1 MSVRVEGI
9 SKRFGLRKEVVGV
22 DHVSFSAPEHCITSL
37 LGPSGSGKSTLLR
50 LVAGLEVPDAGTVE
64 ILGQDVTSTPVR
76 ERRVGF
82 VFQNYALFRHM
93 TVFDNVAFGLSV
105 RRAPKSEIAGRVD
118 RLLALVQLS
127 GYERRLPDQLSGGQR
142 QRIALARALATDPRV
157 LLLDEPFGALD
168 ARVRVELREWLRS
181 MHEQTHVTTLLVTH
195 DQEEALELS
204 EHVVLLSNGQ
214 IQQAG
219 TPSELYENPSS
230 SFVASFLGGAKVLT
244 GSVEQ
249 GRASFGT
256 IGLSAFSDLA
266 DGSRVEAFVR
276 PQDVRLEKVPASS
289 LVEPASPSEGAPATP
304 PADSGSA
311 SLASAVSGAR
321 EAWVE
326 RLVKVGSYVKL
337 SVVLPGGDRLSV
349 QMPRHEVEER
359 GIAQGDRVLLEVRH
373 VKVSPAIDYVI

>member
-1 MSVRVEGI
+1 MSVRVEAMC
-9 SKRFGLRKEVVGV
+9 KRFGLRKEVVGV
-22 DHVSFSAPEHCITSL
+22 DQVSFTAPEHRITSL

-50 LVAGLEVPDAGTVE
+50 LVAGLEVPDSGKVE
-64 ILGQDVTSTPVR
+64 IHGEDVTQTPVR

-105 RRAPKSEIAGRVD
+105 RRAPKSEIQGRVD
-118 RLLALVQLS
+118 RLLGLVQLG
-127 GYERRLPDQLSGGQR
+127 GYERRFPDQLSGGQR
-142 QRIALARALATDPRV
+142 QRIALARALATEPRV

-204 EHVVLLSNGQ
+204 EHVVLLADGQ

-219 TPSELYENPSS
+219 SPSELYENPRSG
-230 SFVASFLGGAKVLT
+230 FVASFLGGAKVLT
-244 GSVEQ
+244 GSVAQ
-249 GRASFGT
+249 GKASFGP
-256 IGLSAFSDLA
+256 IGLSTAVDLA

-276 PQDVRLEKVPASS
+276 PHDVRLEKVVSAQ
-289 LVEPASPSEGAPATP
+289 LGAELDAGAGPLA
-304 PADSGSA
+304 ADSAPRS
-311 SLASAVSGAR
+311 SEPGAR
-321 EAWVE
+321 EALVE

-337 SVVLPGGDRLSV
+337 SVLLPGGDRLNV

-359 GIAQGDRVLLEVRH
+359 GIAQGDRVLLEVRN

>member
-1 MSVRVEGI
+1 VSVRVEAMN
-9 SKRFGLRKEVVGV
+9 KRFGLRKEVVGV
-22 DHVSFSAPEHCITSL
+22 DQVSFTAPEHCITSL

-50 LVAGLEVPDAGTVE
+50 LIAGLEVPDSGKVE
-64 ILGQDVTSTPVR
+64 IHGQDVSQTPVR

-93 TVFDNVAFGLSV
+93 TVFDNVAFGLTV
-105 RRAPKSEIAGRVD
+105 RKAPKSEIQGRVD
-118 RLLALVQLS
+118 RLLGLVQLT

-142 QRIALARALATDPRV
+142 QRIALARALATEPRV

-204 EHVVLLSNGQ
+204 EHVVLLANGQ
-214 IQQAG
+214 LQQAG
-219 TPSELYENPSS
+219 SPSELYENPSS
-230 SFVASFLGGAKVLT
+230 GFVASFLGGAKVLT
-244 GSVEQ
+244 GSVAQ
-249 GRASFGT
+249 GKADFGPL
-256 IGLSAFSDLA
+256 GLSASVDLA
-266 DGSRVEAFVR
+266 EGSRVEAFVR
-276 PQDVRLEKVPASS
+276 PHDVSLEKVADSHRAQDPD
-289 LVEPASPSEGAPATP
+289 GAPSSVGP
-304 PADSGSA
+304 
-311 SLASAVSGAR
+311 R
-321 EAWVE
+321 EALVE

-337 SVVLPGGDRLSV
+337 SVLLPGGDRLSV

-359 GIAQGDRVLLEVRH
+359 GIIQGDRVLLEVRN

>member
-1 MSVRVEGI
+1 VSVRVEAMT
-9 SKRFGLRKEVVGV
+9 KRFGLRKEVVGV
-22 DHVSFSAPEHCITSL
+22 DQVSFTAPEHRVTSL

-50 LVAGLEVPDAGTVE
+50 LIAGLEVPDSGKVE
-64 ILGQDVTSTPVR
+64 IHGEDVSHTPVR

-93 TVFDNVAFGLSV
+93 TVFDNVAFGLTV
-105 RRAPKSEIAGRVD
+105 RKAAKSEIQGRVE
-118 RLLALVQLS
+118 RLLALVQLT

-142 QRIALARALATDPRV
+142 QRIALARALATEPRV

-204 EHVVLLSNGQ
+204 EHVVLLADGQ

-219 TPSELYENPSS
+219 TPSELYENPRSG
-230 SFVASFLGGAKVLT
+230 FVASFLGGAKVLT
-244 GSVEQ
+244 GSVAH
-249 GRASFGT
+249 GKADFGALGMSASV
-256 IGLSAFSDLA
+256 DLA
-266 DGSRVEAFVR
+266 EGSRVEAFVR
-276 PQDVRLEKVPASS
+276 PHDVSLEKVGESGS
-289 LVEPASPSEGAPATP
+289 VKEPEGAPSST
-304 PADSGSA
+304 
-311 SLASAVSGAR
+311 GAR
-321 EAWVE
+321 EARVE

-359 GIAQGDRVLLEVRH
+359 GIIQGDRVLLEVRN

>member
-1 MSVRVEGI
+1 MSVRVQAMT
-9 SKRFGLRKEVVGV
+9 KRFGLRKEVVGV
-22 DHVSFSAPEHCITSL
+22 DQVSFAAPEHCITSL

-50 LVAGLEVPDAGTVE
+50 LVAGLEVPDSGKVE
-64 ILGQDVTSTPVR
+64 IHGEDVTQTPVR

-105 RRAPKSEIAGRVD
+105 RRASKSEIQGRVD
-118 RLLALVQLS
+118 RLLALVQLG
-127 GYERRLPDQLSGGQR
+127 GYERRFPDQLSGGQR
-142 QRIALARALATDPRV
+142 QRIALARALATEPRV

-195 DQEEALELS
+195 DQDEALELS
-204 EHVVLLSNGQ
+204 EHVVLLADGQ

-219 TPSELYENPSS
+219 SPSELYENPRSG
-230 SFVASFLGGAKVLT
+230 FVASFLGGAKVLT

-249 GRASFGT
+249 GKASFGPF
-256 IGLSAFSDLA
+256 GLSTAVDLA
-266 DGSRVEAFVR
+266 DGARVEAFVR
-276 PQDVRLEKVPASS
+276 PHDVRLEKVHAAAPGQLGAGSDGVPGS
-289 LVEPASPSEGAPATP
+289 LAADSTPKSIEPA
-304 PADSGSA
+304 
-311 SLASAVSGAR
+311 AR
-321 EAWVE
+321 EALVE

-337 SVVLPGGDRLSV
+337 SVVLPGGDRLNV

-359 GIAQGDRVLLEVRH
+359 GIAQGDRVLLEVRN

>member
-1 MSVRVEGI
+1 MSVRVESM
-9 SKRFGLRKEVVGV
+9 SKRYGARKDVVGV
-22 DHVSFSAPEHCITSL
+22 DAVSFTAPEHKITSL

-50 LVAGLEVPDAGTVE
+50 LVAGLEVPDGGKVE
-64 ILGQDVTSTPVR
+64 INGEDVTLTPVR

-93 TVFDNVAFGLSV
+93 SVFDNVAFGLSV
-105 RRAPKSEIAGRVD
+105 RRAPKSEIDARVSQ
-118 RLLALVQLS
+118 LLGLVQLT

-142 QRIALARALATDPRV
+142 QRIALARALATEPRV

-181 MHEQTHVTTLLVTH
+181 LHEQTHVTTLLVTH

-204 EHVVLLSNGQ
+204 EHVVLLADGH
-214 IQQAG
+214 IEQAG
-219 TPSELYENPSS
+219 TPSELYENPGSA
-230 SFVASFLGGAKVLT
+230 FVASFLGGAKVIT
-244 GSVEQ
+244 GSVAQ
-249 GRASFGT
+249 GRASFGP
-256 IGLSAFSDLA
+256 IGLSQSVDLA
-266 DGSRVEAFVR
+266 DGARVEAFVR
-276 PQDVRLEKVPASS
+276 PQDVRLEKLDTAPDVTADG
-289 LVEPASPSEGAPATP
+289 SPS
-304 PADSGSA
+304 
-311 SLASAVSGAR
+311 AR

-359 GIAQGDRVLLEVRH
+359 GIAQGDRVLLDVRH
-373 VKVSPAIDYVI
+373 VKVSAAIDYVI

>member
-1 MSVRVEGI
+1 MSVRVEAMC
-9 SKRFGLRKEVVGV
+9 KRFGLRKEVVGV
-22 DHVSFSAPEHCITSL
+22 DQVSFTAPEHRITSL

-50 LVAGLEVPDAGTVE
+50 LVAGLEVPDSGKVE
-64 ILGQDVTSTPVR
+64 IHGEDVTRTPVR

-105 RRAPKSEIAGRVD
+105 RRAPKSEIQGRVE
-118 RLLALVQLS
+118 RLLSLVQLG
-127 GYERRLPDQLSGGQR
+127 GYERRFPDQLSGGQR
-142 QRIALARALATDPRV
+142 QRIALARALATEPRV

-204 EHVVLLSNGQ
+204 EHVVLLADGQ

-219 TPSELYENPSS
+219 SPSELYENPRSG
-230 SFVASFLGGAKVLT
+230 FVASFLGGAKVLT
-244 GSVEQ
+244 GSVAQ
-249 GRASFGT
+249 GKASFGP
-256 IGLSAFSDLA
+256 IGLSTAVDLA
-266 DGSRVEAFVR
+266 DGARVEAFVR
-276 PQDVRLEKVPASS
+276 PHDVRLEKVSVAQLGTELDGSPGAS
-289 LVEPASPSEGAPATP
+289 G
-304 PADSGSA
+304 ADSAPRSTEP
-311 SLASAVSGAR
+311 GAR
-321 EAWVE
+321 EALVE

-337 SVVLPGGDRLSV
+337 SVLLPGGDRLNV

-359 GIAQGDRVLLEVRH
+359 GIAQGDRVLLEVRN

>member
-1 MSVRVEGI
+1 
-9 SKRFGLRKEVVGV
+9 
-22 DHVSFSAPEHCITSL
+22 
-37 LGPSGSGKSTLLR
+37 
-50 LVAGLEVPDAGTVE
+50 
-64 ILGQDVTSTPVR
+64 
-76 ERRVGF
+76 
-82 VFQNYALFRHM
+82 M

-105 RRAPKSEIAGRVD
+105 RRAPKSEIQGRVD

-181 MHEQTHVTTLLVTH
+181 MHEQTQVTTLLVTH

-230 SFVASFLGGAKVLT
+230 GFVASFLGGAKVLT

-256 IGLSAFSDLA
+256 FGLSASSDLA

-276 PQDVRLEKVPASS
+276 PQDVRLAKVPASS
-289 LVEPASPSEGAPATP
+289 LVEPASPSQGAPATP
-304 PADSGSA
+304 PADPGSA
-311 SLASAVSGAR
+311 SLASAASGAR

-337 SVVLPGGDRLSV
+337 SVVLPGGDRLNV

>member
-1 MSVRVEGI
+1 MSVRVEAMT
-9 SKRFGLRKEVVGV
+9 KRFGLRKEVVGV
-22 DHVSFSAPEHCITSL
+22 DQVSFSAPEHCITSL

-50 LVAGLEVPDAGTVE
+50 LVAGLEVPDSGKVE
-64 ILGQDVTSTPVR
+64 IHGQDVTQTPVR

-105 RRAPKSEIAGRVD
+105 RRAPKSEIQGRVE
-118 RLLALVQLS
+118 RLLALVQLG
-127 GYERRLPDQLSGGQR
+127 GYERRFPDQLSGGQR
-142 QRIALARALATDPRV
+142 QRIALARALATEPRV

-204 EHVVLLSNGQ
+204 EHVVLLAEGQ

-219 TPSELYENPSS
+219 SPSELYENPRSG
-230 SFVASFLGGAKVLT
+230 FVASFLGGAKVLT
-244 GSVEQ
+244 GSVTQ
-249 GRASFGT
+249 GKASFGP
-256 IGLSAFSDLA
+256 IGLSTAVDLA
-266 DGSRVEAFVR
+266 DGARVEAFVR
-276 PQDVRLEKVPASS
+276 PHDVRLEKVVPAGQLGAEIDGIPGS
-289 LVEPASPSEGAPATP
+289 LA
-304 PADSGSA
+304 ADSAPRSTEP
-311 SLASAVSGAR
+311 GAR
-321 EAWVE
+321 EALVE

-337 SVVLPGGDRLSV
+337 SVLLPGGDRLNV

-359 GIAQGDRVLLEVRH
+359 GIAQGDRVLLEVRN

>member
-1 MSVRVEGI
+1 MSVRVQAMT
-9 SKRFGLRKEVVGV
+9 KRFGLRKEVVGV
-22 DHVSFSAPEHCITSL
+22 DQVSFTAPEHCITSL

-50 LVAGLEVPDAGTVE
+50 LVAGLEVPDSGKVE
-64 ILGQDVTSTPVR
+64 IHGEDVTQTPVR

-93 TVFDNVAFGLSV
+93 TVFDNVAFGLAV
-105 RRAPKSEIAGRVD
+105 RRAAKSEIQGRVEK
-118 RLLALVQLS
+118 LLALVQLN
-127 GYERRLPDQLSGGQR
+127 GYERRFPDQLSGGQR
-142 QRIALARALATDPRV
+142 QRIALARALATEPRV

-204 EHVVLLSNGQ
+204 EHVVLLADGQ

-219 TPSELYENPSS
+219 TPSELYENPRSG
-230 SFVASFLGGAKVLT
+230 FVASFLGGAKVLT
-244 GSVEQ
+244 GSVAQ
-249 GRASFGT
+249 GKASFGP
-256 IGLSAFSDLA
+256 IGLSTEVDLA

-276 PQDVRLEKVPASS
+276 PHDVRLEKVPTTARQLGTEIDGSPGS
-289 LVEPASPSEGAPATP
+289 LA
-304 PADSGSA
+304 ADSAPKSTGP
-311 SLASAVSGAR
+311 GAR
-321 EAWVE
+321 EGLVE

-337 SVVLPGGDRLSV
+337 SVVLPGGDRLNV

-359 GIAQGDRVLLEVRH
+359 GITQGDRVLLEVRN
-373 VKVSPAIDYVI
+373 VKVSAAIDYVI

>member
-1 MSVRVEGI
+1 MSVRVEAMT
-9 SKRFGLRKEVVGV
+9 KRFGLRKEVVGV
-22 DHVSFSAPEHCITSL
+22 DQVSFSAPEHCVTSL

-50 LVAGLEVPDAGTVE
+50 LIAGLEVPDSGKVE
-64 ILGQDVTSTPVR
+64 IHGEDVTQTPVR

-105 RRAPKSEIAGRVD
+105 RRAPKSEIQGRVE
-118 RLLALVQLS
+118 RLLALVQLG
-127 GYERRLPDQLSGGQR
+127 GYERRFPDQLSGGQR
-142 QRIALARALATDPRV
+142 QRIALARALATEPRV

-204 EHVVLLSNGQ
+204 EHVVLLADGQ

-219 TPSELYENPSS
+219 SPSELYENPRSG
-230 SFVASFLGGAKVLT
+230 FVASFLGGAKVLT
-244 GSVEQ
+244 GSVAQ
-249 GRASFGT
+249 GKASFGP
-256 IGLSAFSDLA
+256 IGLSTAVDLA

-276 PQDVRLEKVPASS
+276 PHDVRLEKVSSAAAEVVAELEGVAGSPA
-289 LVEPASPSEGAPATP
+289 
-304 PADSGSA
+304 ADSAPRSNA
-311 SLASAVSGAR
+311 PGAR
-321 EAWVE
+321 EALVE

-337 SVVLPGGDRLSV
+337 SVVLPGGDRLNV

-359 GIAQGDRVLLEVRH
+359 GIAQGDRVLLEVRN
-373 VKVSPAIDYVI
+373 VKVAPAIDYVI

>member
-1 MSVRVEGI
+1 VSVRVQAMT
-9 SKRFGLRKEVVGV
+9 KRFGLRQEVVGV
-22 DHVSFSAPEHCITSL
+22 DQVSFSAPEHCITSL

-50 LVAGLEVPDAGTVE
+50 LVAGLEVPDAGKVE
-64 ILGQDVTSTPVR
+64 IHGQDVTNTPVR

-105 RRAPKSEIAGRVD
+105 RRAAKSEIQGRVE

-142 QRIALARALATDPRV
+142 QRIALARALATEPRV

-181 MHEQTHVTTLLVTH
+181 MHEQTQVTTLLVTH

-204 EHVVLLSNGQ
+204 QHVVLLSNGQ

-230 SFVASFLGGAKVLT
+230 GFVASFLGGAKVLT

-256 IGLSAFSDLA
+256 IGLSASVDLA
-266 DGSRVEAFVR
+266 DGARVEAFVR
-276 PQDVRLEKVPASS
+276 PQDVRLEKVQAGPI
-289 LVEPASPSEGAPATP
+289 VEPSQGSERAPATP
-304 PADSGSA
+304 PAD
-311 SLASAVSGAR
+311 SGAR

>member
-1 MSVRVEGI
+1 MSVRVESM
-9 SKRFGLRKEVVGV
+9 SKRFGARKEVVGV
-22 DHVSFSAPEHCITSL
+22 NGVSFTAPAHKITSL

-50 LVAGLEVPDAGTVE
+50 LVAGLEVPDGGKVE
-64 ILGQDVTSTPVR
+64 IHGQDVTMTPVR

-93 TVFDNVAFGLSV
+93 SVFDNVAFGLSV
-105 RRAPKSEIAGRVD
+105 RRAPKSEIDGRVSQ
-118 RLLALVQLS
+118 LLGLVQLT

-142 QRIALARALATDPRV
+142 QRIALARALATEPRV

-181 MHEQTHVTTLLVTH
+181 LHEQTHVTTLLVTH

-204 EHVVLLSNGQ
+204 EHVVLLADGH
-214 IQQAG
+214 IEQAG
-219 TPSELYENPSS
+219 TPSELYENPGSA
-230 SFVASFLGGAKVLT
+230 FVASFLGGAKVIT
-244 GSVEQ
+244 GSVNQ
-249 GRASFGT
+249 GRASFGP
-256 IGLSAFSDLA
+256 IGLSQSVDLA
-266 DGSRVEAFVR
+266 DGARVEAFVR
-276 PQDVRLEKVPASS
+276 PQDVRLEK
-289 LVEPASPSEGAPATP
+289 LGAALDGAALDEAVNSPAT
-304 PADSGSA
+304 
-311 SLASAVSGAR
+311 R

-359 GIAQGDRVLLEVRH
+359 GIAQGDRVLLDVRH